1 MKKILIGAIA
11 ALAIVGFSSFSEA
24 SQAAQENVCC
34 RGGGCYY
41 SSDCADYDGGEYCGR
56 YGCGQDYNRGGR

>member
-1 MKKILIGAIA
+1 MKKILIGAVA

-34 RGGGCYY
+34 RGGCYY
-41 SSDCADYDGGEYCGR
+41 SSDYEEYNGGEYCGR
-56 YGCGQDYNRGGR
+56 YGCGEDYVR